1 MQFDKL
7 ISLKVL
13 KNLEIHNSSKDGQ
26 NNHGF
31 DTSFDR
37 KHQELPLA
45 SQPKYLQLSMHRSIN
60 VFFLQI

>member
-13 KNLEIHNSSKDGQ
+13 KNLKIHNSSKDGQ
-26 NNHGF
+26 NNYGF

>member
-26 NNHGF
+26 SNYGF
-31 DTSFDR
+31 DTSFDTS
-37 KHQELPLA
+37 KAGQFPLHNW
-45 SQPKYLQLSMHRSIN
+45 S
-60 VFFLQI
+60 VEDT

>member
-45 SQPKYLQLSMHRSIN
+45 SQPNY
-60 VFFLQI
+60 